1 MSTKTALR
9 LHFLAGVAI
18 MLVLIAGVG
27 GWAFLTK
34 ISGAVIAPGTLVVH
48 SRVQEVQHPTG
59 GIVAEILAHDGDR
72 VKAGDVLVR
81 LDGTITRANLAIV
94 TKSLDELTARRAR
107 LVAEQADRETV
118 AFPQELLARDSNAD
132 IAATL
137 DGERRLFEVRRA
149 ARLGQK
155 KQLRERV
162 NQLKEE
168 SEGYTVQA
176 NAKSEEMTLI
186 GRELEGVRTLWEK
199 NLMPISKLTELERNR
214 TRIEGERGQFIAA
227 LAQAKGKIAETELQI
242 LQVDLS
248 FGSEV
253 GSELRE
259 VEAKLGELVEQK
271 VAAEDQLKRLE
282 IAAPQDGVVHESAV
296 HTVGGVIAP
305 GKAVMLVVP
314 SAGELVVEVKVAPAD
329 IDQLHPDQHA
339 GLRFSAFSQR
349 TTPEINGKVS
359 RIAADV
365 SEDERTGQSYYTVDI
380 AIAPEEVARLG
391 EVKLVPGMPV
401 EAFIKTDD
409 RTVMSYL
416 VKPLSDQIARAFRE
430 S

>member
-1 MSTKTALR
+1 MTTKGALR

-18 MLVLIAGVG
+18 MLLLVAGLGSWAVL
-27 GWAFLTK
+27 TE
-34 ISGAVIAPGTLVVH
+34 ISGAVIAPGTLVAR
-48 SRVQEVQHPTG
+48 SRVQEVQHPNG
-59 GIVAEILAHDGDR
+59 GIVAEIRARDGDT

-81 LDGTITRANLAIV
+81 LDGTITRVNLAIV
-94 TKSLDELTARRAR
+94 TKSLDELSARKAR
-107 LVAEQADRETV
+107 LVAEQADRDAIV
-118 AFPQELLARDSNAD
+118 FADDLLQREHDAEIGA
-132 IAATL
+132 IL

-155 KQLRERV
+155 KQLAERV
-162 NQLKEE
+162 NQLKKECD
-168 SEGYTVQA
+168 GYTVQA
-176 NAKSEEMTLI
+176 EAKSAEIALI
-186 GRELEGVRTLWEK
+186 NRELEGARTLWQK

-259 VEAKLGELVEQK
+259 VEAKLGELVEKK
-271 VAAEDQLKRLE
+271 VAAEDQLTRLD
-282 IAAPQDGVVHESAV
+282 IVAPQDGVVHESTV

-314 SAGELVVEVKVAPAD
+314 TAGELVVEVKVAPAD
-329 IDQLHPDQHA
+329 IDQLRFDQDA
-339 GLRFSAFSQR
+339 GLRFSAFNQR
-349 TTPEINGKVS
+349 TTPEINGTVS
-359 RIAADV
+359 RIGADV

-380 AIAPEEVARLG
+380 AIRPEEVARLG
-391 EVKLVPGMPV
+391 QLKLVPGMPV
-401 EAFIKTDD
+401 EAFIKTED

-416 VKPLSDQIARAFRE
+416 VKPLGDQIARAFRE

>member
-1 MSTKTALR
+1 MTTKGALR

-18 MLVLIAGVG
+18 MLFLVAGLG
-27 GWAFLTK
+27 GWAFLTE
-34 ISGAVIAPGTLVVH
+34 ISGAVIAPGTLVARA
-48 SRVQEVQHPTG
+48 RVQEVQHPSG
-59 GIVAEILAHDGDR
+59 GIVAEILARDGDA
-72 VKAGDVLVR
+72 VKAGEVLVR

-94 TKSLDELTARRAR
+94 TKSLDELSARKAR
-107 LVAEQADRETV
+107 LAAEQADREAIV
-118 AFPQELLARDSNAD
+118 LPEDLLQRAHDSE
-132 IAATL
+132 IAAIL

-155 KQLRERV
+155 KQLAERV
-162 NQLKEE
+162 NQLNKE

-176 NAKSEEMTLI
+176 EAKLAEIALI
-186 GRELEGVRTLWEK
+186 NRELEGAHTLWQK

-259 VEAKLGELVEQK
+259 VEAKLGELVEKK
-271 VAAEDQLKRLE
+271 VAAEDQLTRLD
-282 IAAPQDGVVHESAV
+282 IVAPQDGVVHESTI

-314 SAGELVVEVKVAPAD
+314 SAGELIVEVRVAPAD
-329 IDQLHPDQHA
+329 IDQLRFDQDA
-339 GLRFSAFSQR
+339 GLRFSAFNQR
-349 TTPEINGKVS
+349 TTPEINGTVS
-359 RIAADV
+359 RIGADV
-365 SEDERTGQSYYTVDI
+365 SKDERTGQSYYTVDI
-380 AIAPEEVARLG
+380 AIPSEEVARLG

-401 EAFIKTDD
+401 EAFIKTGD

-416 VKPLSDQIARAFRE
+416 VKPLGDQIARAFRE

>member
-1 MSTKTALR
+1 MTTKGALR

-18 MLVLIAGVG
+18 MLFLVAGLG
-27 GWAFLTK
+27 GWAFLTE
-34 ISGAVIAPGTLVVH
+34 ISGAVIAPGTLVARA
-48 SRVQEVQHPTG
+48 RVQEVQHPSG
-59 GIVAEILAHDGDR
+59 GIVAEILARDGDA
-72 VKAGDVLVR
+72 VKAGEVLVR

-94 TKSLDELTARRAR
+94 TKSLDELSARKAR
-107 LVAEQADRETV
+107 LAAEQADRE
-118 AFPQELLARDSNAD
+118 ALILPEDLLQRAHDSE
-132 IAATL
+132 IAAIL

-155 KQLRERV
+155 KQLAERV
-162 NQLKEE
+162 NQLNKE

-176 NAKSEEMTLI
+176 EAKLAEIALI
-186 GRELEGVRTLWEK
+186 NRELEGAHTLWQK

-259 VEAKLGELVEQK
+259 VEAKLGELVEKK
-271 VAAEDQLKRLE
+271 VAAEDQLTRLD
-282 IAAPQDGVVHESAV
+282 IVAPQDGVVHESTI

-314 SAGELVVEVKVAPAD
+314 SAGELIVEVRVAPAD
-329 IDQLHPDQHA
+329 IDQLRFDQDA
-339 GLRFSAFSQR
+339 GLRFSAFNQR
-349 TTPEINGKVS
+349 TTPEINGTVS
-359 RIAADV
+359 RIGADV
-365 SEDERTGQSYYTVDI
+365 SKDERTGQSYYTVDI
-380 AIAPEEVARLG
+380 AIPSEEVARLG

-401 EAFIKTDD
+401 EAFIKTGD

-416 VKPLSDQIARAFRE
+416 VKPLGDQIARAFRE

>member
-1 MSTKTALR
+1 MTTRKALR
-9 LHFLAGVAI
+9 LHFIAGVAI
-18 MLVLIAGVG
+18 LLLLIAGVG
-27 GWAFLTK
+27 GWALLTE

-48 SRVQEVQHPTG
+48 ARVQEVQHPSG

-94 TKSLDELTARRAR
+94 TKSLDELSARKAR
-107 LVAEQADRETV
+107 LVAEQADRDAL
-118 AFPQELLARDSNAD
+118 AFPGALLAHESDGE
-132 IAATL
+132 IAAIL

-162 NQLKEE
+162 NQLQEE

-176 NAKSEEMTLI
+176 DAKSEEIALI
-186 GRELEGVRTLWEK
+186 GRELEGARTLWQK

-282 IAAPQDGVVHESAV
+282 IAAPQDGVVHESTI

-314 SAGELVVEVKVAPAD
+314 TAGELIVETKVAPAD
-329 IDQLHPDQHA
+329 IDQLQLDQDA
-339 GLRFSAFSQR
+339 GLRFSAFNQR
-349 TTPEINGKVS
+349 TTPEIDGRVS

-365 SEDERTGQSYYTVDI
+365 SEDERTGHSYYTVDI
-380 AIAPEEVARLG
+380 AIAPEQVARLG

-401 EAFIKTDD
+401 EAFIKTGD